1 MKKLTFLTKIFLFL
15 TSYSP
20 LVIIYLIVDFDSEE
34 ICYFTH
40 PILSLSAIIL
50 IILLLL
56 FTYFFFRH
64 FNNSQDNENVSIIN
78 VSNMDG
84 ELLSYIFTYILP
96 FLGFPEDKKLI
107 VSLFIL
113 TMIGFIYIRSNMIG
127 INPII
132 GLFGYHIIKIEYKKD
147 EWQKNKI
154 GIFIS
159 KFSYEELVNEKKIKI
174 TEINQGIYL
183 LKEAIE

>member
-1 MKKLTFLTKIFLFL
+1 MKKLTSWTKIFLFL

-20 LVIIYLIVDFDSEE
+20 LAIIYLIVDFDSEE
-34 ICYFTH
+34 VCYFTN
-40 PILSLSAIIL
+40 PIWSLSAIVL
-50 IILLLL
+50 IILLFI
-56 FTYFFFRH
+56 FTYLFFRH
-64 FNNSQDNENVSIIN
+64 FNNSQDNENVSIVS

-113 TMIGFIYIRSNMIG
+113 VMIGFIYIRSNMIG

-132 GLFGYHIIKIEYKKD
+132 GLFGYHIVKIEYRKD
-147 EWQKNKI
+147 GWSKNKI

-159 KFSYEELVNEKKIKI
+159 KLSYEELVNEKKIKA

-183 LKEAIE
+183 LKETLE